1 MKSFLNR
8 PEHFFLAL
16 IAALS
21 VYVVIFMY
29 FQISSYQE
37 LVPIERFYNYS
48 RVETPEEITLK
59 PDQIEVPKDAGG
71 EVRNIARDNND
82 SRKRSKENWSENVQS
97 GVKDPVQSAKDFE
110 KKLFE
115 EAGGAKERERIQK
128 EMEERKKNQTT
139 TQTEKS
145 TNNQPSNS
153 GKSNQYAGD
162 VMVDFSLTGRTAFEN
177 NNWHIRNP
185 GYTCGHGSAGTVVVL
200 VSVDKTGRVIGS
212 SIDES
217 RTTNATSCMREQ
229 ALKYAG
235 ISKFNF
241 SDKAPVRQEGYI
253 RYRFVS
259 Q

>member
-1 MKSFLNR
+1 MRSFLNR
-8 PEHFFLAL
+8 PDHFFLAL

-21 VYVVIFMY
+21 VYVFIFMY
-29 FQISSYQE
+29 FQISSYKE
-37 LVPIERFYNYS
+37 LVIIEPFHNYS
-48 RVETPEEITLK
+48 RVETPEEIQIR
-59 PDQIEVPKDAGG
+59 PDQIELPEESGNAP
-71 EVRNIARDNND
+71 RNVSRDNND
-82 SRKRSKENWSENVQS
+82 SRAKSNENWSQNKPTGNQ
-97 GVKDPVQSAKDFE
+97 DPVQSAKDFE

-128 EMEERKKNQTT
+128 EMEERKK
-139 TQTEKS
+139 TQNTVPSEKN

-162 VMVDFSLTGRTAFEN
+162 VMVDFSLSGRTAFDN

-185 GYTCGHGSAGTVVVL
+185 GYTCGHGSTGTVVVA
-200 VSVDKTGRVIGS
+200 VSVDKAGKVIGT

-217 RTTNATSCMREQ
+217 RTNNATSCMREQ

-241 SDKAPVRQEGYI
+241 SEKAPVRQEGYI